1 VKIQENQTT
10 SPPEPTINKHKS
22 KKCHFSKKNEEG
34 AGTLF
39 KFPKKTKKVQAP
51 SSNKELPQ

>member
-22 KKCHFSKKNEEG
+22 KKLHFSKKNEEG

-39 KFPKKTKKVQAP
+39 KQRTPAIKLRQ
-51 SSNKELPQ
+51 SNHLRIT